1 MKPGHRSYAHEFAA
15 SLRCAVHITRLA
27 REIESARKHA
37 LALQTDLHAT
47 LHRGPHIEKIGM
59 NLVVLAL
66 IDVVVQ
72 FVACLAAPAHD
83 RLHRGVFVHWVEG
96 LAVGTFDFAQLG
108 IGNDRSTSNRVVRFL
123 TDFLVV
129 LKGFEGHTV
138 HMECQ
143 CLIGFPDERDLFG
156 LQLVLNGHI
165 GHVSLSRRSQRTI

>member
-15 SLRCAVHITRLA
+15 SLCRAVHITRLA

-37 LALQTDLHAT
+37 LALQADLHAA
-47 LHRGPHIEKIGM
+47 LHRGPDLRKIKM
-59 NLVVLAL
+59 NLAVLAL

-83 RLHRGVFVHWVEG
+83 RLHRGVFVHWVES
-96 LAVGTFDFAQLG
+96 LTVGTFAFVQLRV
-108 IGNDRSTSNRVVRFL
+108 GNDRSTSNRVVRFL

-129 LKGFEGHTV
+129 LEGFEGHTV

-143 CLIGFPDERDLFG
+143 CLIGFPDERDFFG
-156 LQLVLNGHI
+156 LQLVLNGHV
-165 GHVSLSRRSQRTI
+165 GHVSLSRCSQRTI

>member
-1 MKPGHRSYAHEFAA
+1 MKPGQRSYAHEFAA
-15 SLRCAVHITRLA
+15 SLGRAVHITRLA
-27 REIESARKHA
+27 REIESAWKHA

-96 LAVGTFDFAQLG
+96 LAVGTFAFAQLG
-108 IGNDRSTSNRVVRFL
+108 VGNDCSTSNRVVRFL

-129 LKGFEGHTV
+129 LEGFEGHTV

-143 CLIGFPDERDLFG
+143 CLIGFPDECDFFG
-156 LQLVLNGHI
+156 LQLVLNGHV
-165 GHVSLSRRSQRTI
+165 GHVSLSRCSQRTI